1 MLSAITQKITSLI
14 VAAGSLFL
22 SSVTGTNAVFTDV
35 EIIRYDNKIVCSATL
50 SNCFNE
56 ELDKIF
62 LSGEIIRINF
72 VIQTFEKGNKEP
84 IDEKNFY
91 HHIKYDL
98 VDQYFEIYL
107 SETDNNFVSEDITE
121 SKTKLAKIEEFEVIK
136 TDLLELGRK
145 YYIKLTAEM
154 ESIYLDALH
163 KNIDLMIYW
172 NNKNATLKTKL
183 FEKSILK
190 L

>member
-14 VAAGSLFL
+14 IAAGSLFL
-22 SSVTGTNAVFTDV
+22 SSVTGTNAVFEDV
-35 EIIRYDNKIVCSATL
+35 EIIRYDNRIVFSATL

-72 VIQTFEKGNKEP
+72 VIQTFEKGNREP
-84 IDEKNFY
+84 IDEKTFH

-98 VDQYFEIYL
+98 VDQYYEVYI
-107 SETDNNFVSEDITE
+107 SEKDDNFIIEDIAE
-121 SKTKLAKIEEFEVIK
+121 SKIQLAKIEEFEIIK

-154 ESIYLDALH
+154 ESIYLDALK
-163 KNIDLMIYW
+163 KNIDLMLYW
-172 NNKNATLKTKL
+172 NNKRATCRTQE
-183 FEKSILK
+183 FEKSLLK
-190 L
+190 S

>member
-22 SSVTGTNAVFTDV
+22 SSVTGTNAVFEDV

-72 VIQTFEKGNKEP
+72 QVQTFEKGNREP
-84 IDEKNFY
+84 IDEKTFH

-107 SETDNNFVSEDITE
+107 SEKDNNFVSEDITE

-136 TDLLELGRK
+136 TDILEFGKK

-154 ESIYLDALH
+154 EPIYLNALK

-172 NNKNATLKTKL
+172 NNKKAVCKTKV
-183 FEKSILK
+183 FEKSILE